1 MGIISVV
8 FISNALPGNS
18 AVKEQVHESSNAT
31 KSNDLAEH
39 TMSCAHFPPGRK
51 QAAAGIFN

>member
-1 MGIISVV
+1 MGVISAV

-31 KSNDLAEH
+31 KSNDPAEH

-51 QAAAGIFN
+51 QSSSWNI